1 MNIVLYGRNIQNEH
15 IPYLDHLLKT
25 FEQRK
30 IKPFVFENFYDDWKN
45 RISVKPVLDILK
57 TGSELPNNI
66 DFIFS
71 IGGDGTLLN
80 SINVV
85 KNSGIPILGINTGRL
100 GFLSGVGTEEI
111 DYAINA
117 LVKKDFTIDS
127 RSLLKLKIEND
138 LFGDVNIALNEITVR
153 ATDTNS
159 MITIHAYLN
168 DKLLNSYWADGLIIS
183 TPTGATA
190 YSLSCGGPIVSPNCE
205 NFVITP
211 ISPHN
216 LNVRPIVIS
225 DKDIIKLKVEGRV
238 DKFLVSLD
246 SRSKTIT
253 SDVELVISKASYQI
267 NLVRLANHE
276 FLSTLRKK
284 LMWGA
289 DKRN

>member
-45 RISVKPVLDILK
+45 RISVKPNLDILK
-57 TGSELPNNI
+57 TGSELPSNI

-127 RSLLKLKIEND
+127 RSLLNLKTEND
-138 LFGDVNIALNEITVR
+138 LFGDINIALNEITVR

-225 DKDIIKLKVEGRV
+225 DKDVIKLKVEGRV

-253 SDVELVISKASYQI
+253 SDVELIISKANYQI

>member
-57 TGSELPNNI
+57 TGSELPSNI

-127 RSLLKLKIEND
+127 RSLLNLKTEND

-225 DKDIIKLKVEGRV
+225 DKDVIKLKVEGRV

-253 SDVELVISKASYQI
+253 SDEELIICKASYQI

>member
-45 RISVKPVLDILK
+45 RISVKPVLEIIK
-57 TGSELPNNI
+57 TGSELPSNI

-127 RSLLKLKIEND
+127 RSLLNLKTEND
-138 LFGDVNIALNEITVR
+138 LFGDLNI
-153 ATDTNS
+153 
-159 MITIHAYLN
+159 
-168 DKLLNSYWADGLIIS
+168 
-183 TPTGATA
+183 
-190 YSLSCGGPIVSPNCE
+190 
-205 NFVITP
+205 
-211 ISPHN
+211 
-216 LNVRPIVIS
+216 
-225 DKDIIKLKVEGRV
+225 
-238 DKFLVSLD
+238 
-246 SRSKTIT
+246 
-253 SDVELVISKASYQI
+253 
-267 NLVRLANHE
+267 
-276 FLSTLRKK
+276 
-284 LMWGA
+284 
-289 DKRN
+289 

>member
-30 IKPFVFENFYDDWKN
+30 IKPFVFENFYNSWKN
-45 RISVKPVLDILK
+45 RISLKPNLDILK
-57 TGSELPNNI
+57 TDSELPTNI

-117 LVKKDFTIDS
+117 LVKKEFTIDN
-127 RSLLKLKIEND
+127 RSLLKLSTQNNLFND
-138 LFGDVNIALNEITVR
+138 LNVALNEITIR
-153 ATDTNS
+153 ANNTNS

-168 DKLLNSYWADGLIIS
+168 DTLLNSYWADGLIIS

-211 ISPHN
+211 IAPHN

-238 DKFLVSLD
+238 DNFLVSLD
-246 SRSKTIT
+246 SRSQIIT
-253 SDVELVISKASYQI
+253 SDIELIISKADYQI
-267 NLVRLANHE
+267 NLVRLSNHD

>member
-45 RISVKPVLDILK
+45 RISVKPVLEIIK
-57 TGSELPNNI
+57 TGSELPSNI

-127 RSLLKLKIEND
+127 RSLLNLKTEND
-138 LFGDVNIALNEITVR
+138 LFGDLNSALNEITVR

-225 DKDIIKLKVEGRV
+225 DKDVIKLKVEGRV

-253 SDVELVISKASYQI
+253 SDVELIISKANYQI

>member
-15 IPYLDHLLKT
+15 IPYLDYLLKT

-30 IKPFVFENFYDDWKN
+30 IKPFVFEDFYNDWKC
-45 RISVKPVLDILK
+45 RINVKPPLEILK
-57 TGSELPNNI
+57 TNCELPQNI
-66 DFIFS
+66 NFIFS
-71 IGGDGTLLN
+71 IGGDGTFLN

-85 KNSGIPILGINTGRL
+85 KNTGIPILGINTGRL
-100 GFLSGVGTEEI
+100 GFLSAVGTEEI

-117 LVKKDFTIDS
+117 LVKQDFTIDN
-127 RSLLKLKIEND
+127 RSLLSLETKNN

-153 ATDTNS
+153 ATNTNT
-159 MITIHAYLN
+159 MITVYAYLN
-168 DKLLNSYWADGLIIS
+168 NKLLNAYWADGLIIS

-211 ISPHN
+211 IAPHN

-225 DKDIIKLKVEGRV
+225 DKDVIKLKVEGRM
-238 DKFLVSLD
+238 DSFLVSLD
-246 SRSKTIT
+246 SRSQTIT
-253 SDVELVISKASYQI
+253 SDIELTISKANYNI

-276 FLSTLRKK
+276 FLTTLRKK

>member
-30 IKPFVFENFYDDWKN
+30 IKPFVFENFYNSWKN
-45 RISVKPVLDILK
+45 RISVKPNLDILK
-57 TGSELPNNI
+57 TDSELPANI

-85 KNSGIPILGINTGRL
+85 KDSGIPILGINTGRL

-117 LVKKDFTIDS
+117 LVKKEFSIDN
-127 RSLLKLKIEND
+127 RSLLKLTTTNNLFND
-138 LFGDVNIALNEITVR
+138 LNVALNEITIR
-153 ATDTNS
+153 ANNTNS

-168 DKLLNSYWADGLIIS
+168 DTLLNSYWADGLIIS

-211 ISPHN
+211 IAPHN

-238 DKFLVSLD
+238 DNFLVSLD
-246 SRSKTIT
+246 SRSETIAC
-253 SDVELVISKASYQI
+253 DMELIISKAEHQI
-267 NLVRLANHE
+267 NLVRLSNHD